1 MKQTANL
8 HADLLP
14 YIQSYT
20 NDVSKTGLPIIR
32 ALFLEAEKDE
42 KTWDINDSYFFGSEF
57 LVAPIVSAGGSRS
70 VYFPIGPSESYLEY
84 FDKSQL
90 YDAGTTATISSPL
103 TSMPVFVKQGAIIPR
118 GDIYQGNA
126 KWIKDWTPELQIE
139 LYPSFD
145 VPESS
150 FTYYSGG
157 NETGIVLR
165 TNKTDAS
172 ATVHTGGLEFSGCV
186 VKIVWF
192 LKGAEEGRVMD
203 MRVHGREGS
212 LKVTNIETLF

>member
-42 KTWDINDSYFFGSEF
+42 KTWDVNDSYFFGSEF
-57 LVAPIVSAGGSRS
+57 LVAPIVSAGGSRN
-70 VYFPIGPSESYLEY
+70 VYFPTGPSKSYLEY
-84 FDKSQL
+84 FNKTQV
-90 YDAGTTATISSPL
+90 YTAGTTANMSAPL

-118 GDIYQGNA
+118 GDVYQGNA
-126 KWIKDWTPELQIE
+126 KWIQGWTPDLRLE

-145 VPESS
+145 VPESR
-150 FTYYSGG
+150 FTYYGG
-157 NETGIVLR
+157 GAENEIVLK
-165 TNKTDAS
+165 TNRSDKS
-172 ATVHTGGLEFSGCV
+172 ATVDTGGLEFNGWG
-186 VKIVWF
+186 VKIVWY
-192 LKGAEEGRVMD
+192 LKGAEKGRTMD
-203 MRVHGREGS
+203 MKSEGAGGS

>member
-20 NDVSKTGLPIIR
+20 NEVSKTGLPIIR
-32 ALFLEAEKDE
+32 ALFLEAEHDE
-42 KTWDINDSYFFGSEF
+42 NTWDINDSYFFGSEF
-57 LVAPIVSAGGSRS
+57 LVAPIISAGGSRS
-70 VYFPIGPSESYLEY
+70 VYFPTGPSKSYLEY
-84 FDKSQL
+84 FNKTQV
-90 YDAGTTATISSPL
+90 YAAGTTATISSPL

-118 GDIYQGNA
+118 GDVYQGNA
-126 KWIKDWTPELQIE
+126 KWIQGWTPDLKLE

-145 VPESS
+145 VPESR
-150 FTYYSGG
+150 FIYYGG
-157 NETGIVLR
+157 GAETEIVLR
-165 TNKTDAS
+165 TNKADRS
-172 ATVHTGGLEFSGCV
+172 ATVDTGGIEFNGWG

-192 LKGAEEGRVMD
+192 LKGAEEGRVMEAE
-203 MRVHGREGS
+203 GKGGS